1 MTCMDIYNSIKNP
14 ILDDT
19 VLTAMLDLNA
29 ENLPIL
35 NVSYYKNLTRFNSED
50 SEGEDTDH
58 TKHNPEERDKFYVSL
73 FNIFKKSYLKY
84 FDDELRDYLIGI
96 YDSSDEII
104 RKRIDK
110 SFHCFEELEKS
121 PEFKS
126 NEEIQSYF
134 KEKDAE
140 AILKLFYTDQSDT
153 FHHFHCNSPGV
164 RINNDELKHK
174 FYLNISKENIHKLAR
189 MYAEKCDEKGL
200 PFYFKIAVHG
210 GRDEGIVIYSSTE
223 NLIDNYNVLREIGKE
238 MPEITKRTTPPVL
251 VAGVLDGWIGYGAEF
266 KSIDKKEQEK
276 GMSYSKA
283 RADLLQEAYMNYLM
297 NHLNDCVISPDK
309 TIREYIIEEAVITK
323 CQDEDIEDISSDKKE
338 QIKKGY
344 EELFQFYLK
353 EGFKYKSID
362 MSFIKP
368 NFSLTMTDLHFILY
382 GMVPEYFSHNDKIKQ
397 GIISEIKALSP
408 KYNIS
413 PENFCF
419 TLDTK
424 RQFEEYDKKAPS
436 VKAIYQRLE
445 GLAQKYN
452 IKAPR
457 KILISETLSDYESY
471 LKRYSDEKLSTLT
484 KKDKTASP
492 SGQAE
497 NTDSGYSLGK
507 DKIVQ
512 DDLARNNSA
521 SNNDST
527 NVTVEAP
534 PYVFGT
540 RTSEYRLL
548 KDQIIQDDLARNN
561 STSNNDST
569 NVTVEAPPYV
579 FGTGAS
585 EYRLLKDQI
594 IQDDLA
600 RPKEA
605 VAKNSAPVTQNNPID
620 DMISEQTENN
630 GDQVS
635 NTPDEAETPATVE
648 DIVSENPIFAILL
661 ESINQQQNE
670 LQHLNRIREELK
682 AEESSMTR
690 KGYQK
695 EMGDI
700 EKYLAITQERLD
712 ISRNTARNYDLAY
725 YLLKDL
731 DRIYNQQDTIR
742 DENDRREMNEEVEAK
757 RKELSASMHALPD
770 ELGEELRQRF
780 IAERNKSH
788 TQNNASQSKG
798 KSR

>member
-1 MTCMDIYNSIKNP
+1 MTCMDIYNNIKNP

-19 VLTAMLDLNA
+19 VLTAMLDLNT
-29 ENLPIL
+29 ENMPPWI
-35 NVSYYKNLTRFNSED
+35 SYYQKLTSFNSED

-84 FDDELRDYLIGI
+84 FDDVHRDYLIGI

-104 RKRIDK
+104 RKRLDK
-110 SFHCFEELEKS
+110 SFHWFEELEKS

-134 KEKDAE
+134 KEKDAKI
-140 AILKLFYTDQSDT
+140 ILTSFYTDQSDT

-174 FYLNISKENIHKLAR
+174 FYLNVNRENIHKLAR

-283 RADLLQEAYMNYLM
+283 RANLLQEAYMNYLM

-309 TIREYIIEEAVITK
+309 TIKEYIIEEAVTTK
-323 CQDEDIEDISSDKKE
+323 CQDADIEDISSDKKE

-353 EGFKYKSID
+353 EGFKNKSID

-368 NFSLTMTDLHFILY
+368 NLSLTTRDLHFILY

-436 VKAIYQRLE
+436 VKATYQRLE

-457 KILISETLSDYESY
+457 KILITETLSDYTSY
-471 LKRYSDEKLSTLT
+471 LNEYYDDKLSTLT
-484 KKDKTASP
+484 KDKTASP
-492 SGQAE
+492 SGQAENTSPANNDSVSE

-507 DKIVQ
+507 DKIV
-512 DDLARNNSA
+512 
-521 SNNDST
+521 
-527 NVTVEAP
+527 
-534 PYVFGT
+534 
-540 RTSEYRLL
+540 
-548 KDQIIQDDLARNN
+548 QDDLARNN

-579 FGTGAS
+579 FGTRAS

-605 VAKNSAPVTQNNPID
+605 VAKNSAPVTQNTPID

-630 GDQVS
+630 ENQVS

-648 DIVSENPIFAILL
+648 EIVSENPIFDALSERIEREQKEL
-661 ESINQQQNE
+661 EYLNSVRKEIRDNE
-670 LQHLNRIREELK
+670 RNMSR
-682 AEESSMTR
+682 T
-690 KGYQK
+690 GYQK

-700 EKYLAITQERLD
+700 EKYLAITQERLEN
-712 ISRNTARNYDLAY
+712 SRNTVRNYDIAY
-725 YLLKDL
+725 YLLNDL

-742 DENDRREMNEEVEAK
+742 DEIDRREMNEETEAK

-780 IAERNKSH
+780 ITERNKSH

>member
-1 MTCMDIYNSIKNP
+1 MTCMDIYNNIKNP

-19 VLTAMLDLNA
+19 VLTAMLDLNT
-29 ENLPIL
+29 ENMPPWI
-35 NVSYYKNLTRFNSED
+35 SYYQKLTRFNSED

-84 FDDELRDYLIGI
+84 FDDVHRDYLIGI

-104 RKRIDK
+104 RKRLDK
-110 SFHCFEELEKS
+110 SFHWFEELEKS

-134 KEKDAE
+134 KEKDAKI
-140 AILKLFYTDQSDT
+140 ILTSFYTDQSDT

-174 FYLNISKENIHKLAR
+174 FYLNVNRENIHKLAR

-283 RADLLQEAYMNYLM
+283 RANLLQEAYMNYLM

-309 TIREYIIEEAVITK
+309 TIKEYIIEEAVTTK
-323 CQDEDIEDISSDKKE
+323 CQDADIEDISSDKKE

-353 EGFKYKSID
+353 EGFKNKSID

-368 NFSLTMTDLHFILY
+368 NLSLTMSDLHFILY

-436 VKAIYQRLE
+436 VKATYQRLE

-457 KILISETLSDYESY
+457 KILITETLSDYTSY
-471 LKRYSDEKLSTLT
+471 LNEYYDDKLSTLT
-484 KKDKTASP
+484 KKDKIASP

-497 NTDSGYSLGK
+497 NTSPANNDPVLENTDSGYSLSK
-507 DKIVQ
+507 DK
-512 DDLARNNSA
+512 
-521 SNNDST
+521 
-527 NVTVEAP
+527 
-534 PYVFGT
+534 
-540 RTSEYRLL
+540 
-548 KDQIIQDDLARNN
+548 IIQDDLARNN
-561 STSNNDST
+561 STSNNGSS
-569 NVTVEAPPYV
+569 NVTVEDPPYV
-579 FGTGAS
+579 FGTEAS

-605 VAKNSAPVTQNNPID
+605 VAKNSAPVTQNTPID

-630 GDQVS
+630 ENQVS

-648 DIVSENPIFAILL
+648 EIVSENPIFATLL

-670 LQHLNRIREELK
+670 LQDLNRIREKLK
-682 AEESSMTR
+682 AEESTKTR
-690 KGYQK
+690 TGYQK

-700 EKYLAITQERLD
+700 EKYLAITQERLEN
-712 ISRNTARNYDLAY
+712 SRNTVRNYDIAY
-725 YLLKDL
+725 YLLNDL

-742 DENDRREMNEEVEAK
+742 DEIDRREMNEETEAK
-757 RKELSASMHALPD
+757 RKELSTSMHALPD

-780 IAERNKSH
+780 ITERNKSH

-798 KSR
+798 KSK